1 MGDMSMWTSQKAIA
15 IYILIAVLI
24 GAVVAWFVLGKTLRT
39 RLAMKR
45 QLKADPD
52 INDWLIV
59 FGWTPK
65 VLYVPTI
72 LAALLA
78 AFLVSLGVYPRL
90 VGGIWFAIF
99 FINFVVE
106 EYNIDI
112 KTLLIVILSIGLLF
126 LWLYLLG
133 AAGAFVHLFGH
144 LGFEMSATGYVL
156 LAVIGAA
163 TILVSWL
170 KGLFYYVAITPNYL
184 NLQEGPTETS
194 EQVSREDFGTRVDT
208 SDFLERLLGFGR
220 IVITFKDRSRVPLC
234 LLVWKIQDKAA
245 ILDDV
250 RGALAV
256 DHPMHASPAPAPAVP
271 PTPTVRPTP
280 PTPPGPPAQA

>member
-1 MGDMSMWTSQKAIA
+1 MWSQKAIA

-24 GAVVAWFVLGKTLRT
+24 GAVAAWFVLGKTLRT

-45 QLKADPD
+45 QLRADPD
-52 INDWLIV
+52 LNDWLVI

-72 LAALLA
+72 LASLLA
-78 AFLVSLGVYPRL
+78 AILVTFGVNGRV

-112 KTLLIVILSIGLLF
+112 KTILIVILGVGVLLF
-126 LWLYLLG
+126 WLHLLG
-133 AAGAFVHLFGH
+133 AVGGFLRLFGH
-144 LGFEMSATGYVL
+144 LGFEMSATGYL
-156 LAVIGAA
+156 LIAIIGMA
-163 TILVSWL
+163 TILFSWL

-194 EQVSREDFGTRVDT
+194 EQLSREDYNTRVDT

-220 IVITFKDRSRVPLC
+220 IIVTFKEKSRLPLI
-234 LLVWKIQDKAA
+234 LMVWRIQAKAEQ
-245 ILDDV
+245 LDEV
-250 RGALAV
+250 RAALAV
-256 DHPMHASPAPAPAVP
+256 DHPMHEAPAPAAP
-271 PTPTVRPTP
+271 AAP
-280 PTPPGPPAQA
+280 PTPPQTPAQS